1 MITFLIILLAII
13 DILGIYLL
21 WVTIK
26 VVIDWVAK
34 EVNKAI
40 DELTNSNN

>member
-13 DILGIYLL
+13 DIIGFYFMWI
-21 WVTIK
+21 TIK

-34 EVNKAI
+34 E
-40 DELTNSNN
+40 LTKQ